1 MYWVEDDYFI
11 GRYSCFWGDTICNDY
26 FMETAALRGSVQNTA
41 AGETFNF

>member
-11 GRYSCFWGDTICNDY
+11 GRYSCFLGDTIGNDY